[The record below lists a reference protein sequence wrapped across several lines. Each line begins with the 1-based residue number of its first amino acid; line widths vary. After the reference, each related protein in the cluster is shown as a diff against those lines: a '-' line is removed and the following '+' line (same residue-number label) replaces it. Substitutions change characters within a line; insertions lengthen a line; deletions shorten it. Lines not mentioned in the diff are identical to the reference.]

1 MTVSVG
7 TSGFPAPQLDNALDG
22 TQMPSIYIDKQGGAW
37 AIGAPSVDF
46 TPAADPHVQALVT
59 ENAQLKAERDQL
71 ASINARLTRKLAN
84 LRDGI
89 GVLAERIKE
98 RG

>member
-1 MTVSVG
+1 MAKTAVVG
-7 TSGFPAPQLDNALDG
+7 TSGFPEVRIELP
-22 TQMPSIYIDKQGGAW
+22 PR
-37 AIGAPSVDF
+37 VDF

-98 RG
+98 RE